1 MTATPLSPE
10 QLAGRITPWPA
21 GLGTPIVDTL
31 RQQSSR
37 TAEIVV
43 DPMAIPG
50 GLGAELD
57 RQDQWRAR
65 RQQLKILLAG
75 GKLHIGL
82 VTAALTLPGDS
93 PNDRHRSEETD
104 AMVRVKDYVE
114 RATVWIEATTRELE
128 QRWQAGAAAPEGE
141 TSVLSDYHRYEIAR
155 WLVSALR
162 QRPEWLEQVEPA
174 YMATLL
180 ATPAQNGLIAP
191 PTTDWVSA
199 GAALDQRMAWS
210 RTLARVLETAV
221 DHPFNRE
228 LDEVLEDARGTLVDA
243 VERQTERLSEALE
256 LTPEAQRVV
265 ELHTLKSAGQ
275 LYAATLRYVYQEST
289 RMIQRYQE
297 LLEQGQE
304 DEADRLAQAYQ
315 ERRLGYAGI
324 PHYFQQ
330 ITALHERQQ
339 EAALM
344 TITAKTDDLTN
355 ASQPLQPNVHIIDRR
370 IQAPGPGQG

>member
-1 MTATPLSPE
+1 
-10 QLAGRITPWPA
+10 
-21 GLGTPIVDTL
+21 VDTL

-37 TAEIVV
+37 PAEIAV
-43 DPMAIPG
+43 DPMAVPG

-93 PNDRHRSEETD
+93 PNDHHRSEETD
-104 AMVRVKDYVE
+104 AMAQVKGYVE

-141 TSVLSDYHRYEIAR
+141 TPALSEYHRYEIAR

-174 YMATLL
+174 SMATLL
-180 ATPAQNGLIAP
+180 ATPAQNGPIAP
-191 PTTDWVSA
+191 PPTDWVSA
-199 GAALDQRMAWS
+199 GAALDRRMAWS

-228 LDEVLEDARGTLVDA
+228 LDAVLEDARGTLVDA
-243 VERQTERLSEALE
+243 VERQTERLRAALE

-265 ELHTLKSAGQ
+265 ELHALKSAGQ

-289 RMIQRYQE
+289 RMIQHYQE

-315 ERRLGYAGI
+315 ERQLGYAGI
-324 PHYFQQ
+324 PHYFEQ

-344 TITAKTDDLTN
+344 TMAAKSDDRNDSSPSLPPD
-355 ASQPLQPNVHIIDRR
+355 ARIERR
-370 IQAPGPGQG
+370 VQAPGPSQG